1 MIVRQSV
8 DKADFQDSSVQK
20 ILNLLFS
27 YCESEDEDLRI
38 VVAESLGKITLIMQ
52 EKLVPKLKV
61 SSRMVNMWHNFFLT
75 FMCHV

>member
-1 MIVRQSV
+1 M